1 MFYFGGVQ
9 KVYAVDV
16 GRFQLA
22 DEVKSD
28 RGSLISRTPTLDH

>member
-1 MFYFGGVQ
+1 MFYFRVQ

-22 DEVKSD
+22 GEVN
-28 RGSLISRTPTLDH
+28 RTGGSLISRTPTLDH